1 LASDNEKFRSTTPWT
16 IQLTRSGLDAPF
28 LRLEESAAASQQ
40 AWEAFAGVYGYY
52 PVEGPKPAAVV
63 YGRYG
68 TPDAPKEL
76 PVYFAGHFYGAG
88 RVFYM
93 GSGEMWRLREEDE
106 AYFERFYTKLVRHVA
121 EGRLLRGTQ
130 RGSFLVERRR
140 YVLGDRIDV
149 AVSLRG
155 PDQQPL
161 AIERIKIQ
169 VKWPDATSKT
179 IELTPRGAR
188 PGVYHGDFIANQQGN
203 YTLSLEPPGTPYEL
217 VTENVRVLEPDL
229 EADHA
234 RRNDPLL
241 RSLAEETGGKYY
253 VGLAATRGDGTR
265 PPLVDELRDA
275 TRKIRVRGTPSATWD
290 QRWATW
296 LLGTLLGLL
305 FVEWTMRR
313 LARLA

>member
-1 LASDNEKFRSTTPWT
+1 
-16 IQLTRSGLDAPF
+16 
-28 LRLEESAAASQQ
+28 
-40 AWEAFAGVYGYY
+40 
-52 PVEGPKPAAVV
+52 
-63 YGRYG
+63 
-68 TPDAPKEL
+68 
-76 PVYFAGHFYGAG
+76 
-88 RVFYM
+88 M

-149 AVSLRG
+149 AVTLRG

-161 AIERIKIQ
+161 AIERINVLI
-169 VKWPDATSKT
+169 KWPDATSKT
-179 IELTPRGAR
+179 IELAPRGAR
-188 PGVYHGDFIANQQGN
+188 PGVYQGDFVANQQGN
-203 YTLSLEPPGTPYEL
+203 YTLALEPPGTPYEL

-290 QRWATW
+290 ARWATW
-296 LLGTLLGLL
+296 LLGTLAGLL